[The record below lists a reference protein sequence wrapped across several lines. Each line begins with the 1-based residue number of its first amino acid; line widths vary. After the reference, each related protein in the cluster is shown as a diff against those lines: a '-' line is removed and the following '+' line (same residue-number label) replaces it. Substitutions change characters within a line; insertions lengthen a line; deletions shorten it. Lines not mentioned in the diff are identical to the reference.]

1 MNSPYTRNTK
11 PCLSS
16 KKFPSTPLPQN
27 TVINKSMAGAD
38 DKEQK
43 EVLEAGFQ
51 KLAGCILWGA
61 RGCCPESL
69 WAASQICSVMSCPS
83 WRAWELGIGVLA
95 YQYSVKDRGIVFR
108 ADGNA
113 EPIMLADASFKIDPH
128 TGKTQ
133 YGTLALVYGGPVIAV
148 SKRIPYVALST
159 PHAELCA
166 MNYAAR
172 TAAWLENVFEEIGEP
187 LQEKTLLLGDNTV
200 AVLNATE
207 DIISEKN
214 KYLQLAFHY
223 IKERRD
229 HLEIHH
235 LSTKLMLPDILTKS
249 VSRDCLEQLV
259 GKFTGTDE
267 SPFYFRRPKP
277 FK

>member
-1 MNSPYTRNTK
+1 
-11 PCLSS
+11 
-16 KKFPSTPLPQN
+16 
-27 TVINKSMAGAD
+27 
-38 DKEQK
+38 
-43 EVLEAGFQ
+43 
-51 KLAGCILWGA
+51 
-61 RGCCPESL
+61 
-69 WAASQICSVMSCPS
+69 
-83 WRAWELGIGVLA
+83 
-95 YQYSVKDRGIVFR
+95 VFR

-214 KYLQLAFHY
+214 KCLQLAFHY

-229 HLEIHH
+229 PRRSPGNTPPIHEINAARHAYEKCQSRLPRTTGGKVYRDRRIPFLLQTAKAFQVTIIRHKHLKEW
-235 LSTKLMLPDILTKS
+235 TWTNGFLPLN
-249 VSRDCLEQLV
+249 
-259 GKFTGTDE
+259 F
-267 SPFYFRRPKP
+267 
-277 FK
+277 